1 MQIYKNKNIQL
12 YKNTNVQIYDKY
24 WKNGWGYWTGEEKV
38 TWNALERRWLDFTW
52 SHDQSA
58 GPEAGCGTFFIEK
71 SKKIHR
77 QIQKNYREIQNFHS
91 KSPPVS
97 WTWGTFFN
105 WNISDIFLIYSH
117 IFWYISEGVWG
128 SVKLMFQ
135 QTVKCLIEGNK
146 QFTKLLIT
154 FKVSCRFIV
163 EEQEHK

>member
-52 SHDQSA
+52 SHYQSA

-71 SKKIHR
+71 SKKNHR

-97 WTWGTFFN
+97 WTWGTFLN
-105 WNISDIFLIYSH
+105 SNISDIFLIYSH
-117 IFWYISEGVWG
+117 IFWYISERGCATFFIDLFLIGINAIDISILLWY
-128 SVKLMFQ
+128 KLMQLF
-135 QTVKCLIEGNK
+135 
-146 QFTKLLIT
+146 
-154 FKVSCRFIV
+154 
-163 EEQEHK
+163 